1 MTMASKEML
10 NNRYEIIKPI
20 GSGGMAEVYLAK
32 DTLLDREV
40 AIKMLRSQF
49 NNDKILLDQFKREA
63 KSAAK
68 LVHPNI
74 INVYDVVVDS
84 DKQFIVME
92 YVDGINL
99 KHYMEQH
106 KLSVIDA
113 LDLTIK
119 IAEGLQHA
127 HINKIVHCDIKP
139 LNILVDKSLN
149 PKIAD
154 FGIAKMVS
162 NQTLVYTNSIMGSVH
177 YISPEQ
183 ASGDKVTCLSDVYSL
198 GVMLFEMLTGRV
210 PFNGATAVAV
220 AMMHTEKAVPR
231 LAEFMD
237 KVPAGLQ
244 EILDKALA
252 KRPENRYQSAAQFRR
267 ELLNL
272 RMQLDPDASYE
283 VGEHL
288 KTVGAM
294 NSTTMNIPKTVAKDK
309 GSEEDIVDTVV
320 MRPMRSTQ
328 NDDFADTLILP
339 RGRAVSAVE
348 NGSKLEKEVAEVL
361 EALDKKKKEEA
372 KEMAVKRKINYT
384 NLLLWITGVVVV
396 ISVIAHFFFS
406 GPKAVVVVPNVVNKT
421 TADAKK
427 DLDKLNFKI
436 QIDEKFGD
444 VEKFKPG
451 VVMEQ
456 SIKPGEK
463 RKEGSLII
471 LTVSKG
477 AEQKGVPDLK
487 GMSLVK
493 ATNTLENL
501 GFKLG
506 KVERKYVKNEK
517 LGGVLEQS
525 PKAAEQLGKGSAVD
539 IVINEGNIEIPQIVG
554 KSQEEATKMIIGA
567 KLVLG
572 NVRVVTDNNVK
583 KGCVITCNPDVGV
596 RLGEGDKV
604 DITISDGGVS
614 NSVYVDFAIP
624 GSKMCNVVITVEDNA
639 GKTTILSGMKK
650 GGIRIRQKVEI
661 HGKAKATL
669 VVDGRVAEEKN
680 L

>member
-1 MTMASKEML
+1 MTLANQEML

-49 NNDKILLDQFKREA
+49 NNDKALLEQFKREA
-63 KSAAK
+63 KSAAR

-92 YVDGINL
+92 YVDGIDL
-99 KHYMEQH
+99 KHYMERH
-106 KLSVIDA
+106 KLTIVDA
-113 LDLTIK
+113 LDLSIK

-127 HINKIVHCDIKP
+127 HVHKIVHCDIKP
-139 LNILVDKSLN
+139 LNILLDKNLN

-162 NQTLVYTNSIMGSVH
+162 NQTLVYTDSIMGSVH

-183 ASGDKVTCLSDVYSL
+183 ANGEKVTCISDVYSL

-210 PFNGATAVAV
+210 PFNGETAVSV
-220 AMMHTEKAVPR
+220 AMMHTEKEVPR

-237 KVPAGLQ
+237 KVPEGMQ

-252 KRPENRYQSAAQFRR
+252 KRPGNRYQSAAQFRR
-267 ELLNL
+267 ALLNL
-272 RMQLDPDASYE
+272 RMQLGPDASYE

-294 NSTTMNIPKTVAKDK
+294 NANTVNLPNNFDDDSKA
-309 GSEEDIVDTVV
+309 GEDRVNTVV
-320 MRPMRSTQ
+320 MQPVRNAKQ
-328 NDDFADTLILP
+328 DDFADTLILP
-339 RGRAVSAVE
+339 RGKAVGAVD
-348 NGSKLEKEVAEVL
+348 GGLKLENEVKEAL
-361 EALDKKKKEEA
+361 EALDMKKKEQA

-384 NLLLWITGVVVV
+384 RLLLWITGLVVV

-406 GPKAVVVVPNVVNKT
+406 GPKAVVVVPDVVNKT
-421 TADAKK
+421 TAEAKK
-427 DLDKLNFKI
+427 DLNKLKLKF
-436 QIDEKFGD
+436 QIDEKFAD

-456 SIKPGEK
+456 SVKPGEK
-463 RKEGSLII
+463 RKEGSLVI
-471 LTVSKG
+471 LTVSRG

-493 ATNTLENL
+493 ATTTLENL

-506 KVERKYVKNEK
+506 KVERRYVKKEK
-517 LGGVLEQS
+517 LGGVLEQN
-525 PKAAEQLGKGSAVD
+525 PKAAEQLGKGSEVN
-539 IVINEGNIEIPQIVG
+539 IVINEGDIAIPQIIG
-554 KSQEEATKMIIGA
+554 KPQEEAVKMITGA
-567 KLVLG
+567 KLVIG
-572 NVRVVTDNNVK
+572 DVRVVTDNNVK
-583 KGCVITCNPDVGV
+583 KGCVITCNPDVGI
-596 RLGEGDKV
+596 RLGQGDKV
-604 DITISDGGVS
+604 DITISDGGIT

-624 GSKMCNVVITVEDNA
+624 GTKMCKVVITVEDNV

-650 GGIRIRQKVEI
+650 GGIRIRQKVDI

-669 VVDGRVAEEKN
+669 VVDGRVVEERS

>member
-1 MTMASKEML
+1 MTLANKEML

-49 NNDKILLDQFKREA
+49 NNDKALLDQFKREA

-74 INVYDVVVDS
+74 INVYDVVAGADE
-84 DKQFIVME
+84 QFIVME

-99 KHYMEQH
+99 KHYMEQN
-106 KLSVIDA
+106 KLKIIDV
-113 LDLTIK
+113 LDIVIK
-119 IAEGLQHA
+119 ISEGLQHA
-127 HINKIVHCDIKP
+127 HNHKIVHCDIKP
-139 LNILVDKSLN
+139 LNILLDKNLN

-183 ASGDKVTCLSDVYSL
+183 AGGEKVSYLSDVYSL
-198 GVMLFEMLTGRV
+198 GVVLFEMLTGRV
-210 PFNGATAVAV
+210 PFNGPTAVSV
-220 AMMHTEKAVPR
+220 AMMHTEKEVPP
-231 LAEFMD
+231 LAEFMEN
-237 KVPAGLQ
+237 VPDGLQ

-272 RMQLDPDASYE
+272 RMRLDPDASYE

-294 NSTTMNIPKTVAKDK
+294 NATTMSLPNHTA
-309 GSEEDIVDTVV
+309 GSKERDERVDTVV
-320 MRPMRSTQ
+320 MQPVRSPK
-328 NDDFADTLILP
+328 NDDLADTLILP
-339 RGRAVSAVE
+339 RGKAVGAVE
-348 NGSKLEKEVAEVL
+348 SGSKLENEVKNVL
-361 EALDKKKKEEA
+361 DALDRRKKEEA

-384 NLLLWITGVVVV
+384 RLLLLITGIVVV
-396 ISVIAHFFFS
+396 ISVIAHFIFS
-406 GPKAVVVVPNVVNKT
+406 GPKAIVVVPDVVNKT
-421 TADAKK
+421 TAEAKK

-444 VEKFKPG
+444 IEKFKPG

-456 SIKPGEK
+456 SVKPGEK

-493 ATNTLENL
+493 ATTTLENL

-506 KVERKYVKNEK
+506 KVERKYNKEEK

-554 KSQEEATKMIIGA
+554 KSQEEATKLIVGA

-572 NVRVVTDNNVK
+572 DVRVVTDNNVK
-583 KGCVITCNPDVGV
+583 KGYVITCNPDAGV

-624 GSKMCNVVITVEDNA
+624 GTKMCNVVITVEDNA

-650 GGIRIRQKVEI
+650 GGIRIRQKVDI

-669 VVDGRVAEEKN
+669 VVDGRVVEERS

>member
-1 MTMASKEML
+1 MTMANKEML
-10 NNRYEIIKPI
+10 NNRYEIIRPI

-49 NNDKILLDQFKREA
+49 NNDKTLLDQFKREA

-74 INVYDVVVDS
+74 ISVYDVVVDS

-106 KLSVIDA
+106 KLSIIDA
-113 LDLTIK
+113 LDLSIK

-127 HINKIVHCDIKP
+127 HVHKIVHCDIKP
-139 LNILVDKSLN
+139 LNILVGKNLN

-183 ASGDKVTCLSDVYSL
+183 ATGDKVTCLSDVYSL

-210 PFNGATAVAV
+210 PFNGATAVSV
-220 AMMHTEKAVPR
+220 AMMHTEKEVPR
-231 LAEFMD
+231 LAEFME
-237 KVPAGLQ
+237 KVPEGLQ

-252 KRPENRYQSAAQFRR
+252 KRPEKRYQSAAEFRR

-272 RMQLDPDASYE
+272 RMELEHDASYE
-283 VGEHL
+283 VSEHL
-288 KTVGAM
+288 KTIEPISEATM
-294 NSTTMNIPKTVAKDK
+294 SLPNISAEPKNSDDDM
-309 GSEEDIVDTVV
+309 VDTVV
-320 MRPMRSTQ
+320 MEPVRSEKE
-328 NDDFADTLILP
+328 NEFDDTLVIP
-339 RGRAVSAVE
+339 RVDDGEKDDKS
-348 NGSKLEKEVAEVL
+348 SKLEDKVKDVL
-361 EALDKKKKEEA
+361 ETLGKKEGA

-384 NLLLWITGVVVV
+384 RRLLLVTAFVVV
-396 ISVIAHFFFS
+396 ISIIAHFVLGGS
-406 GPKAVVVVPNVVNKT
+406 KAVVVVPNVVNKT
-421 TADAKK
+421 TAEAKK
-427 DLDKLNFKI
+427 ELNKLNFKI

-444 VEKFKPG
+444 IEKFKPG

-456 SIKPGEK
+456 SAKAGEK

-477 AEQKGVPDLK
+477 AEQKGVPDLR

-493 ATNTLENL
+493 ATTTLENL

-506 KVERKYVKNEK
+506 KVGRRYVKEEK
-517 LGGVLEQS
+517 LGGILEQT
-525 PKAAEQLGKGSAVD
+525 PKATEQLGKGSAVD
-539 IVINEGNIEIPQIVG
+539 VVINEGNITIPQIIG
-554 KSQEEATKMIIGA
+554 KSQEEATKLLVAA
-567 KLVLG
+567 KLVVG
-572 NVRVVTDNNVK
+572 DVRVVTDNNFK
-583 KGCVITCNPDVGV
+583 KGAVITCNPDPSL

-604 DITISDGGVS
+604 DLTISDGGITS
-614 NSVYVDFAIP
+614 SVYVDFAIP
-624 GSKMCNVVITVEDNA
+624 GTKMCKVVITVEDNI
-639 GKTTILSGMKK
+639 GKSTIMSGMKK
-650 GGIRIRQKVEI
+650 GGIRIRQKVDI
-661 HGKAKATL
+661 QGKAKATL
-669 VVDGRVAEEKN
+669 MIDGKVVEEKN

>member
-1 MTMASKEML
+1 MTLANQEML

-49 NNDKILLDQFKREA
+49 NNDKALLEQFKREA
-63 KSAAK
+63 KSAAR

-92 YVDGINL
+92 YVDGIDL
-99 KHYMEQH
+99 KHYMERH
-106 KLSVIDA
+106 KLTIVDA
-113 LDLTIK
+113 LDLSIK

-127 HINKIVHCDIKP
+127 HVHKIVHCDIKP
-139 LNILVDKSLN
+139 LNILLDKNLN

-162 NQTLVYTNSIMGSVH
+162 NQTLVYTDSIMGSVH

-183 ASGDKVTCLSDVYSL
+183 ANGEKVTCISDVYSL

-210 PFNGATAVAV
+210 PFNGETAVSV
-220 AMMHTEKAVPR
+220 AMMHTEKEVPR

-237 KVPAGLQ
+237 KVPEGMQ

-252 KRPENRYQSAAQFRR
+252 KRPGNRYQSAAQFRR
-267 ELLNL
+267 ALLNL
-272 RMQLDPDASYE
+272 RMQLGPDTSYE

-294 NSTTMNIPKTVAKDK
+294 NANTVSLSNNFDASSKAGD
-309 GSEEDIVDTVV
+309 DRVNTVV
-320 MRPMRSTQ
+320 MQPVRNAKQ
-328 NDDFADTLILP
+328 DDFADTLILP
-339 RGRAVSAVE
+339 RGKAVGAVD
-348 NGSKLEKEVAEVL
+348 GGLKLENEVKEAL
-361 EALDKKKKEEA
+361 EALEMKKKEQA

-384 NLLLWITGVVVV
+384 RLLLWITGLVVV

-406 GPKAVVVVPNVVNKT
+406 GPKAVVVVPDVVNKT
-421 TADAKK
+421 TAEAKK
-427 DLDKLNFKI
+427 DLNKLKLKF
-436 QIDEKFGD
+436 QIDEKFAD

-456 SIKPGEK
+456 SVKPGEK
-463 RKEGSLII
+463 RKEGSLVI
-471 LTVSKG
+471 LTVSRG

-493 ATNTLENL
+493 ATTTLENL

-506 KVERKYVKNEK
+506 KVERRYVKKEK
-517 LGGVLEQS
+517 LGGVLEQN
-525 PKAAEQLGKGSAVD
+525 PKAAEQLGKGSEVN
-539 IVINEGNIEIPQIVG
+539 IVINEGDIAIPQIIG
-554 KSQEEATKMIIGA
+554 KPQEEAVKMITGA
-567 KLVLG
+567 KLVIG
-572 NVRVVTDNNVK
+572 DVRVVTDNNVK
-583 KGCVITCNPDVGV
+583 KGCVITCNPDVGI
-596 RLGEGDKV
+596 RLGQGDKV
-604 DITISDGGVS
+604 DITISDGGIT

-624 GSKMCNVVITVEDNA
+624 GTKMCKVVITVEDNV

-650 GGIRIRQKVEI
+650 GGIRIRQKVDI

-669 VVDGRVAEEKN
+669 VVDGRVVEERS

>member
-1 MTMASKEML
+1 MTMANKEML
-10 NNRYEIIKPI
+10 NNRYEIIRPI

-49 NNDKILLDQFKREA
+49 NNDKTLLDQFKREA

-74 INVYDVVVDS
+74 ISVYDVVVDN

-106 KLSVIDA
+106 KLSIIDA
-113 LDLTIK
+113 LDLSIQ

-127 HINKIVHCDIKP
+127 HVHKIVHCDIKP
-139 LNILVDKSLN
+139 LNILVGKNLN

-183 ASGDKVTCLSDVYSL
+183 ASGEKVTCLSDVYSL

-210 PFNGATAVAV
+210 PFNGATAVSV
-220 AMMHTEKAVPR
+220 AMMHTEKEVPR
-231 LAEFMD
+231 LAEFME
-237 KVPAGLQ
+237 KVPEGLQ

-272 RMQLDPDASYE
+272 RMELEHDASYE

-288 KTVGAM
+288 KTVSAM
-294 NSTTMNIPKTVAKDK
+294 NADTMSLPNNLTAEHKNDDEKVN
-309 GSEEDIVDTVV
+309 TVV
-320 MRPMRSTQ
+320 MQPVRSTKE
-328 NDDFADTLILP
+328 DDFADTLILP
-339 RGRAVSAVE
+339 RGKAVGAVE
-348 NGSKLEKEVAEVL
+348 SGSKLEDEVKDVL

-372 KEMAVKRKINYT
+372 KDMATKRKINYT
-384 NLLLWITGVVVV
+384 KLLLWITGAVVV
-396 ISVIAHFFFS
+396 ISVIAHFIFS
-406 GPKAVVVVPNVVNKT
+406 GPKAIVVVPDVVNKT
-421 TADAKK
+421 TAEAKR

-456 SIKPGEK
+456 SVKPGEK

-493 ATNTLENL
+493 ATTTLENL

-506 KVERKYVKNEK
+506 KVERKYVKEEK
-517 LGGVLEQS
+517 LGGVLEQN

-539 IVINEGNIEIPQIVG
+539 VVINEGNIAIPSIVG
-554 KSQEEATKMIIGA
+554 KTQEEATRMIVGS

-572 NVRVVTDNNVK
+572 DVRVVTDNNVK

-604 DITISDGGVS
+604 DITISDGGIS

-624 GSKMCNVVITVEDNA
+624 GTKMCNVVITVEDNA
-639 GKTTILSGMKK
+639 GKKTILSGMKK
-650 GGIRIRQKVEI
+650 GGIRVRQKVDI

-669 VVDGRVAEEKN
+669 VVDGRVVEERS